1 MNFNKN
7 FKLFLATFYFLLLF
21 YVVFFLSERMEKD
34 FNGIINCI
42 PFRKV
47 IFFFEDPDSYES
59 VKLLSFLIELFGNIV
74 LLMPFSFALKQL
86 FNKQYVL
93 KKFLSIVLFTSVFIE
108 FIQYLFNI
116 GVADIDDV
124 ILNTVGGFV
133 GYLITRSQTNIFP
146 TYITKNN
153 LRGYKDL
160 KQ

>member
-1 MNFNKN
+1 MSQKIKFY
-7 FKLFLATFYFLLLF
+7 LATLYLTVLF
-21 YVVFFLSERMEKD
+21 YIVFFLSERINTD
-34 FNGIINCI
+34 FKGIINWI
-42 PFRKV
+42 PFHKV
-47 IFFFEDPDSYES
+47 IYFFKDPDSYES

-74 LLMPFSFALKQL
+74 LLMPLSFALKQL

-93 KKFLSIVLFTSVFIE
+93 KTFLSIVLFLSVFIE